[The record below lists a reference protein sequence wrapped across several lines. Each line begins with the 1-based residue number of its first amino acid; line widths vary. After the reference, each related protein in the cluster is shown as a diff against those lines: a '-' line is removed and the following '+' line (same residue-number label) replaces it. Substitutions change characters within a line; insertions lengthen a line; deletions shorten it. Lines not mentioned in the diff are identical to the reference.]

1 MTAYATGHA
10 MALALAALAGAI
22 WLYLLFGRGAFW
34 RHAPHLVTR
43 PPARWPAVVAVI
55 PARDEADGI
64 ATCVRSLLSQVYAGR
79 FGLVLVDDH
88 STDGTAE
95 IARATAAALG
105 AAERLRI
112 VGGRALPPGWTG
124 KLWAVA
130 QGIEAVQDW
139 MPEAELVLFSDADIA
154 HDPGNL
160 AELVAHAEAG
170 GLDLVSLMVALHCAT
185 PAERWLIPAFV
196 FFFEMLYP
204 FAWVNRRDRR
214 TAAAAGGC
222 MLARRSAL
230 ARIGGVASIRGAL
243 IDDCALAAAIK
254 PGGPIWLG
262 LATRTRSLRVYAK
275 VGDIWLMVAR
285 TAYVQLGH
293 SPLLLGLT
301 VLGMAITYL
310 APPLLLLAGGL
321 PALLGGLAWI
331 AMAVAYAPTLRR
343 YRRSLLWAPLLPL
356 VALFYSAATIGSAW
370 RHYRGRGGAWK
381 GRVYAKGDA

>member
-1 MTAYATGHA
+1 MTGHA
-10 MALALAALAGAI
+10 AALALGGLTAAI
-22 WLYLLFGRGAFW
+22 WLYLLLGRGFFW
-34 RHAPHLVTR
+34 RHDPQLAAR

-64 ATCVRSLLSQVYAGR
+64 AACVRSLLGQDYDGR
-79 FGLVLVDDH
+79 LGLVLVDDH
-88 STDGTAE
+88 SGDGTADL
-95 IARATAAALG
+95 ARAAAASLG
-105 AAERLRI
+105 AGERLQI
-112 VGGRALPPGWTG
+112 VAGRALPAGWTG
-124 KLWAVA
+124 KLWAVQQGLEAA
-130 QGIEAVQDW
+130 QGW
-139 MPEAELVLFSDADIA
+139 MGDAEYVLLSDADIA
-154 HDPGNL
+154 HDRRNL

-170 GLDLVSLMVALHCAT
+170 GLDLTSLMVELHCAT

-196 FFFEMLYP
+196 FFFGKLYP
-204 FAWVNRRDRR
+204 FAWVNRRDHR

-230 ARIGGVASIRGAL
+230 ARIGGVSAIRGAL

-254 PGGPIWLG
+254 AGGPIWLG
-262 LATRTRSLRVYAK
+262 LATRTRSLRVYEK

-293 SPLLLGLT
+293 SPLLLALT

-321 PALLGGLAWI
+321 PALLGGLAWA
-331 AMAVAYAPTLRR
+331 AMAIAYVPTLRR

-356 VALFYSAATIGSAW
+356 VAVFYGAATIGSAW